1 MARGLGRGG
10 IRRIGGI
17 AVTTLNVVLDEM
29 LSDTPSGIS
38 LYTAELARALIDY
51 APSGCFVEGIVASSP
66 ESDYVEIG
74 DRLPELH
81 GLFKSALAHRDLRA
95 AWQHGF
101 TPVPSGMIHA
111 PSLFAPLRNHDRVN
125 TRGSQIAVTM
135 HNVTAWS
142 HPELLASRQ
151 VSWTKAMANRAVKY
165 ADAVVVPTHAIA
177 AQLSE
182 YLPLGERVRVIGAA
196 VRSSLALPAD
206 AAERAEKLELPE
218 QYLLALATGNS
229 RSALAPLFVALASA
243 KTTLPL
249 LLVGDDASAQT
260 LVSDAGLDR
269 NRFRMLGT
277 LSDENLAV
285 TLDRATLF
293 LHPSV
298 VDGFGMPMLEAFK
311 FGTPVI
317 HSDAPALIEVAGDAG
332 YAVVSGDA
340 EAYPA
345 RLAEA
350 IDLVLDDDSLRETLG
365 ILGADRA
372 KLFTW
377 RAAAEGVWQLHADL

>member
-1 MARGLGRGG
+1 M
-10 IRRIGGI
+10 
-17 AVTTLNVVLDEM
+17 TTLNVVLDEM

-66 ESDYVEIG
+66 ESDYLTIAE
-74 DRLPELH
+74 RLPELH

-142 HPELLASRQ
+142 HPELLTSRE
-151 VSWTKAMANRAVKY
+151 VSWTKAMANRALKY

-182 YLPLGERVRVIGAA
+182 FVPFGERVRVIGAA

-206 AAERAEKLELPE
+206 ADGRADRLELPE
-218 QYLLALATGNS
+218 QFLLALATGNS
-229 RSALAPLFVALASA
+229 RSALTPLFSALAIA

-249 LLVGDDASAQT
+249 LLIGDDPQVQALLAGAS
-260 LVSDAGLDR
+260 LGEGRV
-269 NRFRMLGT
+269 RMLGT
-277 LSDENLAV
+277 LSDADLAV
-285 TLDRATLF
+285 TLQRATLF
-293 LHPSV
+293 MHPSV
-298 VDGFGMPMLEAFK
+298 VDGFGMPMLEAFR

-317 HSDAPALIEVAGDAG
+317 HSDAPALVEVAGDAG
-332 YAVVSGDA
+332 YAVAASDA

-345 RLAEA
+345 GLAEA
-350 IDLVLDDDSLRETLG
+350 IDRVLGDDSLRETLG

-377 RAAAEGVWQLHADL
+377 RATAEGVWQLHADL